1 MYLSTHICNWG
12 IHNVIVKCKI
22 YLKRRKKQNKIM
34 PKQEL
39 KILHKNN
46 GEPGKS
52 LSGNIEW
59 LYRGTKLYNCMY
71 IHQLFYFTEFRPGL

>member
-1 MYLSTHICNWG
+1 
-12 IHNVIVKCKI
+12 
-22 YLKRRKKQNKIM
+22 M

-59 LYRGTKLYNCMY
+59 LYRETKLYNYMY